1 MADFK
6 NIGIIGAGSMG
17 IGIAQIAS
25 SAGCS
30 VLLYDNNLDAA
41 EKSLNSLARVL
52 QRLVEKDKITDNKKE
67 EIVANIQIIDS
78 LDKLHS
84 VELVIEAII
93 ENEEIK
99 KALFKKLE
107 TIIGPDCIVATNTSS
122 LSVTSLGSSLNNP
135 KRFIGIHFFN
145 PAPVMPLVEIIPA
158 LQSDINLSLKI
169 KGLMLKWNKTP
180 VIAKDT
186 PGFIVNRVVRPFYSE
201 ALRIYDEQIADFS
214 TIDFAMKEIGGFKMG
229 PFELMDFIGN
239 DVNYAVTES
248 VFKSFYYDPKYKPS
262 ITQKQFVAAGWLGRK
277 SSKGYYDY
285 STSIKNIINKTDKD
299 LLNQIFE
306 RILVLLIN
314 DAVDAFYLGI
324 ATKEDI
330 DLAVLKGVNY
340 PKGLIQWG
348 ADKTYS
354 WVMNKL
360 DSLYE
365 EYHEDRYRCCKL
377 IRDWAKNG

>member
-6 NIGIIGAGSMG
+6 NIGIVGAGSMG

-25 SAGCS
+25 TAGCF
-30 VLLYDNNLDAA
+30 VLLYDNNSAAA
-41 EKSLNSLARVL
+41 EKSLNSLDKVL
-52 QRLVEKDKITDNKKE
+52 FRMVEKGKITSIKKE
-67 EIVANIQIIDS
+67 EILANIQIINS
-78 LDKLHS
+78 LEKLNK

-93 ENEEIK
+93 ENEGIK
-99 KALFKKLE
+99 QSLFKNLE
-107 TIIGPDCIVATNTSS
+107 TIVSSSCVIATNTSS
-122 LSVTSLGSSLNNP
+122 LSITALGSSLSDP
-135 KRFIGIHFFN
+135 TRFIGIHFFN

-158 LQSDINLSLKI
+158 LQSDTNLTIKI
-169 KGLMLKWNKTP
+169 KKLMLKWHKTP

-201 ALRIYDEQIADFS
+201 ALRIYEEQIADFS
-214 TIDFAMKEIGGFKMG
+214 TIDYAMKEIGGFKMG

-262 ITQKQFVAAGWLGRK
+262 IIQKQYAAAGWLGRK

-285 STSIKNIINKTDKD
+285 SKSTVKVYKKD
-299 LLNQIFE
+299 QILLNQIFE

-314 DAVDAFYLGI
+314 DAVEAFYLGV
-324 ATKEDI
+324 ASKEDI
-330 DLAVLKGVNY
+330 DLAVMKGVNY

-348 ADKTYS
+348 EEKTFS
-354 WVMNKL
+354 WVMNTL
-360 DSLYE
+360 DDLYE
-365 EYHEDRYRCCKL
+365 KYHEDRYRCSKL
-377 IRDWAKNG
+377 VRDWAKKN